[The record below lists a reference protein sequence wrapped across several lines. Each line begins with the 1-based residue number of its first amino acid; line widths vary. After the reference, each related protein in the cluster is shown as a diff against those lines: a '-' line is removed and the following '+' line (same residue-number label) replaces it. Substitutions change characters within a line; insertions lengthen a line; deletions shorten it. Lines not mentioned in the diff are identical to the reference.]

1 MAEES
6 SQNIASGT
14 AVKKRRAKKRTKN
27 QTDISNSAVETSATS
42 RPGHGGGKRKTV
54 STVTAAESG
63 VTFKGDRTLAKSIR
77 FMHETIM
84 SREAAYA
91 VAEGD
96 IGRVYECV
104 KVSLD
109 FSLKFDGL
117 TFELADDAVYLRRIE
132 SFQICYLHTRDDLH
146 SGI

>member
-77 FMHETIM
+77 FMHETMM

-96 IGRVYECV
+96 IG
-104 KVSLD
+104 
-109 FSLKFDGL
+109 
-117 TFELADDAVYLRRIE
+117 
-132 SFQICYLHTRDDLH
+132 
-146 SGI
+146 